1 MTVTI
6 SRLYGN
12 YADAQR
18 AVTSLEAAG
27 VPHSDLSIIANNSDN
42 WYGAEKKVDRTE
54 EGAAT
59 GAGIGAGLGGAAG
72 LLAGLGA
79 LAIPPRPRG
88 RSRMASAHHARSYG
102 RRRDRYHRWRFN

>member
-42 WYGAEKKVDRTE
+42 WYDAEKKVDRTE
-54 EGAAT
+54 EGAAPAR
-59 GAGIGAGLGGAAG
+59 GSAQV
-72 LLAGLGA
+72 LAERRACLQG
-79 LAIPPRPRG
+79 
-88 RSRMASAHHARSYG
+88 SACL
-102 RRRDRYHRWRFN
+102 RFRA